1 MANEDNLNGY
11 GFHERTASEQR
22 EIAKMGGKASG
33 KARRKKANLKNALN
47 TILTAETT
55 SETAQILEELGFEN
69 TNEMAIMLSLT
80 QQALKGNVRAIE
92 LINKMTTSEKD
103 DLDRKEQRARIKALE
118 IANKAASEKQDVQDS
133 QVIIVDEWKEEE
145 NEPSDEHTEER
156 ES

>member
-1 MANEDNLNGY
+1 MANEENLKKI
-11 GFHERTASEQR
+11 RSTSEAR
-22 EIAKMGGKASG
+22 ELGKKGGKASG
-33 KARRKKANLKNALN
+33 KSRRKKANLKNALN
-47 TILTAETT
+47 TILTAEAT
-55 SETAQILEELGFEN
+55 SKTAQILEELGFEN

-80 QQALKGNVRAIE
+80 QQAMKGNVRAIE
-92 LINKMTTSEKD
+92 LINKMATSEKD

-145 NEPSDEHTEER
+145 NESSDEHTEER

>member
-1 MANEDNLNGY
+1 MANEENLKKI
-11 GFHERTASEQR
+11 RSTSEAR
-22 EIAKMGGKASG
+22 KLGKKGGKASG
-33 KARRKKANLKNALN
+33 KSRRKKANLKNALN
-47 TILTAETT
+47 TILTAEAT

-69 TNEMAIMLSLT
+69 TNEMAIMFSLT
-80 QQALKGNVRAIE
+80 QQAMKGNVRAIE
-92 LINKMTTSEKD
+92 LINKMATSEKD

-145 NEPSDEHTEER
+145 NESSDEHTEER

>member
-33 KARRKKANLKNALN
+33 KSRRKKADLKNALN

-55 SETAQILEELGFEN
+55 SETAQILEELGFDN

-80 QQALKGNVRAIE
+80 QQAMKGNVRAIE
-92 LINKMTTSEKD
+92 LINKMATSEKD

-118 IANKAASEKQDVQDS
+118 IANKAASEKQDVKDS

-145 NEPSDEHTEER
+145 NESSDEHTEER

>member
-33 KARRKKANLKNALN
+33 KSRRKKANLKNALN

-55 SETAQILEELGFEN
+55 SETAQILEELGFDN

-80 QQALKGNVRAIE
+80 QQAMKGNVRAIE
-92 LINKMTTSEKD
+92 LINKMATSEKD
-103 DLDRKEQRARIKALE
+103 ELDRKEQRARIKALE

-145 NEPSDEHTEER
+145 NESSDEHTEER

>member
-1 MANEDNLNGY
+1 MANEENLKKI
-11 GFHERTASEQR
+11 RSTR
-22 EIAKMGGKASG
+22 EARELGKKGGIASG
-33 KARRKKANLKNALN
+33 KTRRKKADLKKALN
-47 TILTAETT
+47 TILTAEAT
-55 SETAQILEELGFEN
+55 SKTAQILEELGFEN

-80 QQALKGNVRAIE
+80 QQAMKGNVRAIE
-92 LINKMTTSEKD
+92 LINKMATSEKD

>member
-1 MANEDNLNGY
+1 MANEDNLIHNSKRSPSEVRENG
-11 GFHERTASEQR
+11 R
-22 EIAKMGGKASG
+22 KGGIASG
-33 KARRKKANLKNALN
+33 KSRRKKANLKNALN
-47 TILTAETT
+47 TILTAEAT
-55 SETAQILEELGFEN
+55 SKTAQILEELGFEN

-80 QQALKGNVRAIE
+80 QQAMKGNVRAIE
-92 LINKMTTSEKD
+92 LINKMATSEKD

-145 NEPSDEHTEER
+145 NESDEHTEER

>member
-33 KARRKKANLKNALN
+33 KSRRKKANLKNALN
-47 TILTAETT
+47 TILTAEAT
-55 SETAQILEELGFEN
+55 SKTAQILEELGFEN

-80 QQALKGNVRAIE
+80 QQAMKGNVRAIE
-92 LINKMTTSEKD
+92 LINKMATSEKD

-118 IANKAASEKQDVQDS
+118 IANKAASEKQDVRDS

-145 NEPSDEHTEER
+145 NESSDEHTEER

>member
-33 KARRKKANLKNALN
+33 KSRRKKADLKNALN

-55 SETAQILEELGFEN
+55 SETAQILEELGFDN

-80 QQALKGNVRAIE
+80 QQAMKGNVRAIE
-92 LINKMTTSEKD
+92 LINKMATSEKD
-103 DLDRKEQRARIKALE
+103 ELDRKEQRARIKALE
-118 IANKAASEKQDVQDS
+118 IANKSASEKQDVKDS

-145 NEPSDEHTEER
+145 NESSDEHTEER

>member
-33 KARRKKANLKNALN
+33 KSRRKKADLKNALN
-47 TILTAETT
+47 TILTAEAT
-55 SETAQILEELGFEN
+55 SKTAQILEELGFEN

-80 QQALKGNVRAIE
+80 QQAMKGNVRAIE
-92 LINKMTTSEKD
+92 LINKMATSEKD

-118 IANKAASEKQDVQDS
+118 IANKSASEKQDVKDS

-145 NEPSDEHTEER
+145 NESSDEHTKER